1 MKLDKRLKKNG
12 LQDVVFQ
19 LLGCSAPTL
28 EGSFVV
34 FITYRS
40 ILYVCVYRDRISHP
54 VFLAICCVVKLVIFL
69 ASMRG

>member
-1 MKLDKRLKKNG
+1 MSCFSY
-12 LQDVVFQ
+12 QVAV
-19 LLGCSAPTL
+19 LLPSTL

-40 ILYVCVYRDRISHP
+40 TLYVCVYRDRISHP

-69 ASMRG
+69 ASMRD